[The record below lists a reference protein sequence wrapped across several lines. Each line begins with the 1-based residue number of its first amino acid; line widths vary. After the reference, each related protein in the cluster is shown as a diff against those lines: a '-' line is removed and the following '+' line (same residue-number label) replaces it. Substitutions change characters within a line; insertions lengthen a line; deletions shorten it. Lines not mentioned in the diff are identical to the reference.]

1 MHTAARTATWLRSRK
16 VPVLGSILALLL
28 MTAAAL
34 PSPADAGF
42 MDLDW
47 ARHYD
52 GEASGSDMATDMVA
66 GPDGSVFV
74 TGISDDAVAD
84 PDYLTLK
91 YRPDGTLAWAN
102 RYAGEGGDTPQ
113 AIAMDPVSGAVA
125 VTGYSWVSHPEGHQ
139 ILTIVYESDGSTRWE
154 RWFSGLG
161 DGNNSGY
168 DVAVDG
174 SGNVV
179 VAGISYRNDSDYDF
193 ATVKYTPDGDVE
205 WTEYYD
211 GPAGYYDQIFALVID
226 GEDRIY
232 VTGRSAGG
240 SGQGQDFC
248 TICYSPGGTALWTSR
263 YAGPAMGGDEP
274 QAIALHP
281 EGGVVVAG
289 TSAGYSSAGSD
300 VAVIRYDE
308 QGNELWVKRYDSPD
322 GGDDTCFDLAVTE
335 DGTSFAV
342 GRCATPGEDT
352 NLLVYWVTPDGQAVG
367 VLRRDGPGGGDDMA
381 YAAAA
386 DGRGGV
392 LVAGTELADAAGGW
406 NNLLLLK
413 LDRYGTLLWA
423 ETYDGPDGGRD
434 EARAVASL
442 PGGGVAAAGLGFN
455 EKSGNDYLTVA
466 FTQPACLLFAAPGP
480 GSGNPA
486 RVRCFHPGDTGAPL
500 SDFAVYGV
508 DDYGANV
515 AAGDLD
521 GDGDAELLT
530 GPGPG
535 ELFGPQVRAFEQC
548 GTPMA
553 GGMVNF
559 MAYGTPRYGVNVS
572 AGDLDGDGIDE
583 ILTGAG
589 PGEVFGPHVRGFGF
603 THGSGVQP
611 LPGVSFFAYGTPRY
625 GVNVA
630 AGDIDGDGA
639 DEIITGAGP
648 GAVFGPHVRAFAW
661 NGASVSAVPGV
672 SFFAYGTPRYG
683 VNVAVGDID
692 GDGIDEIIT
701 GAGPGGIFGA
711 HVRAFDHDGGP
722 GVSPVPGVSFFA
734 FETPRFGVRVS
745 SGDLDGDG
753 TDEILAVPGPGP
765 AFGCL
770 VRGFRLEEG
779 SVTPVESVDFFAFD
793 PATTLYGGSV
803 TGAGPTAE

>member
-1 MHTAARTATWLRSRK
+1 MALVLGPVLVLLLTTAAS
-16 VPVLGSILALLL
+16 
-28 MTAAAL
+28 L
-34 PSPADAGF
+34 PASADAGL
-42 MDLDW
+42 MDLAW
-47 ARHYD
+47 ARHHD
-52 GEASGSDMATDMVA
+52 GEASGADMATDMVV
-66 GPDGSVFV
+66 GPDGSIGV
-74 TGISDDAVAD
+74 TGTSDDAAAD
-84 PDYLTLK
+84 PDYLTLR
-91 YRPDGTLAWAN
+91 YRPDGSLAWAN

-113 AIAMDPVSGAVA
+113 AIAVDPQSGAMA
-125 VTGYSWVSHPEGHQ
+125 VTGYSWVSLPEGHQ
-139 ILTIVYESDGSTRWE
+139 ILTNVYEPDGSTRWE
-154 RWFSGLG
+154 RHFSGLG

-179 VAGISYRNDSDYDF
+179 VGGVSYRNDSDYDF
-193 ATVKYTPDGDVE
+193 VTVKYTPDGDVE

-211 GPAGYYDQIFALVID
+211 GPAGFYDQIFALVID

-240 SGQGQDFC
+240 SGQGQDYC
-248 TICYSPGGTALWTSR
+248 TICYSPGGTALWISR
-263 YAGPAMGGDEP
+263 YAGPAMGDDEP
-274 QAIALHP
+274 RAIALHP
-281 EGGVVVAG
+281 GGGVVVGG

-300 VAVIRYDE
+300 VAVVRYDE
-308 QGNELWVKRYDSPD
+308 QGNELWVKRYDSPY
-322 GGDDTCFDLAVTE
+322 GGDDICFDLAVAG

-342 GRCATPGEDT
+342 GRCATIYGHTD
-352 NLLVYWVTPDGQAVG
+352 LLVFWVTPDGSASG
-367 VLRRDGPGGGDDMA
+367 ALRHDGPGGGDDTA
-381 YAAAA
+381 FAAAA
-386 DGRGGV
+386 DRRGGV
-392 LVAGTELADAAGGW
+392 LVAGTEMADAAGGW

-413 LDRYGTLLWA
+413 LDCYGTLLWA
-423 ETYDGPDGGRD
+423 ETYNGPEGGRD
-434 EARAVASL
+434 EARAVAAL
-442 PGGGVAAAGLGFN
+442 PGGGAAAAGLSYGG
-455 EKSGNDYLTVA
+455 KSGSDFLTVA
-466 FTQPACLLFAAPGP
+466 FTTPSCLLITAPGP
-480 GSGNPA
+480 GPENPA
-486 RVRCFHPGDTGAPL
+486 RVRCFHPADTGEAL
-500 SDFAVYGV
+500 ADFAVYGV
-508 DDYGANV
+508 DDYGANI

-535 ELFGPQVRAFEQC
+535 DVFGPQVRAFEQC
-548 GTPMA
+548 GIPMA

-559 MAYGTPRYGVNVS
+559 MAYGTPRFGVNVS

-603 THGSGVQP
+603 TPESGVQP

-630 AGDIDGDGA
+630 AGDIDGDGTE
-639 DEIITGAGP
+639 EILTGAGP
-648 GAVFGPHVRAFAW
+648 GAVFGPHVRAFSW
-661 NGASVSAVPGV
+661 DGASVSAVSGV
-672 SFFAYGTPRYG
+672 SFFAYGTPRFG
-683 VNVAVGDID
+683 VNVTAGDID

-701 GAGPGGIFGA
+701 GAGPGEIFGA

-765 AFGCL
+765 SFGCL

-793 PATTLYGGSV
+793 PAMARFGGNV
-803 TGAGPTAE
+803 AGAGPSGE